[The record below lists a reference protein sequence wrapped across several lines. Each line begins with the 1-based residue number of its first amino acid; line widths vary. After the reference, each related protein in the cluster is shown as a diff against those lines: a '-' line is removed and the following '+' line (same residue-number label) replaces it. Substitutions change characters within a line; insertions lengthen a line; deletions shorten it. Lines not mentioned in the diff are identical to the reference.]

1 MMYTGNNRSMRAKLT
16 ILALLMLT
24 GANRAEAFELTY
36 LAGAS
41 KIGIN
46 PSRFEPLYGFGI
58 GGRLGRHLALET
70 ALFYSQR
77 SIGSS
82 IQADYFT
89 FLGMPEF
96 GYFGKKFAVYYAPG
110 IALNPCL
117 HHSNIE
123 NHTYLSFPQFI
134 GAQIN
139 VKPDLMLEGRA
150 GYDLGLTYGYF
161 QNGNKQNYSGFLVQV
176 GLKFRMR

>member
-1 MMYTGNNRSMRAKLT
+1 MKPARLAMLLLVTMMCGKA
-16 ILALLMLT
+16 A
-24 GANRAEAFELTY
+24 AFELTY

-58 GGRLGRHLALET
+58 GGRLSKHLALET

-77 SIGSS
+77 SVGSS

-89 FLGMPEF
+89 FLAMPEL

-123 NHTYLSFPQFI
+123 NHTYLSFPEFI

-139 VKPDLMLEGRA
+139 IKPDLLLEGRV

-161 QNGNKQNYSGFLVQV
+161 QNGNKQNYSGFLVQA